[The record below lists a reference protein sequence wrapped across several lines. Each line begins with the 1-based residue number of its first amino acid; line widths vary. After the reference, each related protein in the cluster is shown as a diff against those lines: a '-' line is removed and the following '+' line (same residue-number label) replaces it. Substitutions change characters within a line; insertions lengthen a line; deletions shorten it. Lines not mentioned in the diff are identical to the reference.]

1 MLKNTVLQT
10 KCENFFCIH
19 SSHYPS
25 IRTISIIVSLM
36 FIAMIIIAL
45 APPIIEARGLKDYL
59 PLHGALETIS
69 IIISMLIFVVG
80 WNTYSNRLPA
90 NIVLLSTIFFGVAIL
105 DFSHVISYAG
115 MPDFV
120 TPSGA
125 DKGIDFWLAARV
137 LSSIGLIAF
146 LFFPIQS
153 LSSKIYNYLL
163 LGIILAYT
171 GVVHW
176 LVLFN
181 YHLIPDLFFIQG
193 QGLTPLKVN
202 TEYLIITLNLITAV
216 VLFYRMRRPQPYYA
230 AGLLGATCVM
240 AMGEFFFTLY
250 ANVTDV
256 YNILGHI
263 YKAVAYLFIYRTIF
277 VTTVEKPYKELEESQ
292 NQLRDKNQ
300 LLNSII
306 DNIPHMIF
314 LKSASE
320 LRYVL
325 FNKGGEK
332 LLGIDSSQFIGHND
346 YDLFPKEQA
355 DFFIQK
361 DRETLQNNELLDIPE
376 EFIETSSGTRILH
389 TKKISLQNENGEPQ
403 FLLGISEDITQRK
416 QAEERIE
423 KLAHYDQLT
432 GLPNRILLSDRIKY
446 LLNHAQRNNESLA
459 VMLLDLDHF
468 KSINDT
474 LGHTVGDQLLIEMAK
489 RLKAVIGDE
498 DTVSR
503 SGGDEFIFLFP
514 DTDANRASHIANK
527 LIAEVSLPTTIAQNE
542 LVITPSIGIAIYPFD
557 GENFDTLLKNADTA
571 MYQTKRFSR
580 NAFQF
585 FTPEMQLNSARDL
598 QLENAMRYALQRNEL
613 HLHYQPQISTHNGK
627 IIGAEALL
635 RWTHPELGI
644 ISPGEFIPIAEN
656 SGQIIQIGEWVLRT
670 AVHQMKQWEEKGFGP
685 MVIAVNLSAVQFQQ
699 SNLIEL
705 VTNILDEAQ
714 LPHEYLE
721 LELTEAITMNDPQ
734 SAIDVMNKL
743 HAKGI
748 RMSID
753 DFGTGYSSLSY
764 LKQFKVYKLK
774 IDQSFIRNIAED
786 SEDQAIVRAIIEM
799 AKSMGMQTIA
809 EGVETAEQLAFLHQN
824 HCDEIQGYYYSKPLP
839 SDTFEAF
846 IQKMHPLTSNTTL

>member
-1 MLKNTVLQT
+1 MRYIDMLSNSLLRA
-10 KCENFFCIH
+10 KCQNFFCIH

-25 IRTISIIVSLM
+25 LRNISIIVGLM
-36 FIAMIIIAL
+36 FIAMIMIAL
-45 APPIIEARGLKDYL
+45 LPPIIEARGLKDYL
-59 PLHGALETIS
+59 PLHSALETVS

-80 WNTYSNRLPA
+80 WNSYSNRLPA
-90 NIVLLSTIFFGVAIL
+90 NIVLLSTVFFGVAIL

-120 TPSGA
+120 TPSSP
-125 DKGIDFWLAARV
+125 DKGIDFWLAARA
-137 LSSIGLIAF
+137 LSSIGLISF
-146 LFFPIQS
+146 LFFPVYS
-153 LSSKIYNYLL
+153 LSSKLYNYLL
-163 LGIILAYT
+163 LGAIL
-171 GVVHW
+171 VFISIVHW
-176 LVLFN
+176 LVLFQ
-181 YHLIPDLFFIQG
+181 YDVIGDLFFRQG
-193 QGLTPLKVN
+193 EGLTPLKVY
-202 TEYLIITLNLITAV
+202 TEYIIIALNLITAII
-216 VLFYRMRRPQPYYA
+216 LFLRMRTPQPYYA
-230 AGLLGATCVM
+230 SALFGAICIM
-240 AMGEFFFTLY
+240 ALGEFFFTFY
-250 ANVTDV
+250 AEVTDV
-256 YNILGHI
+256 YNIFGHI
-263 YKAVAYLFIYRTIF
+263 YKAIAYLFIYRAIF

-292 NQLRDKNQ
+292 EQLRNKNQ

-332 LLGIDSSQFIGHND
+332 LLGINSDQFIGRND
-346 YDLFPKEQA
+346 YDFFPKEQA
-355 DFFIQK
+355 DFFTQK
-361 DRETLQNNELLDIPE
+361 DRETLQSNELLDIPE
-376 EFIETSSGTRILH
+376 EFIQTSQGTRILH
-389 TKKISLQNENGEPQ
+389 TKKISLENEEGVPQ

-416 QAEERIE
+416 QAEEDIE

-432 GLPNRILLSDRIKY
+432 GLPNRVLLSDRIKY
-446 LLNHAQRNNESLA
+446 LLNHAQRNNESLT
-459 VMLLDLDHF
+459 VMYLDLDHF
-468 KSINDT
+468 KNINDT
-474 LGHTVGDQLLIEMAK
+474 LGHTIGDQLLIKIAK
-489 RLKAVIGDE
+489 RLKAAIRDE

-514 DTDANRASHIANK
+514 DTDSNEAMHIATK
-527 LIAEVSLPTTIAQNE
+527 LISAVSVPANINHHE
-542 LVITPSIGIAIYPFD
+542 LAVTPSIGIALYPHD

-571 MYQTKRFSR
+571 MYQAKRFSR

-585 FTPEMQLNSARDL
+585 FTPEMQLNSARNL
-598 QLENAMRYALQRNEL
+598 QLENALRYALQRNEL
-613 HLHYQPQISTHNGK
+613 QLHYQPQISAKDGK

-635 RWTHPELGI
+635 RWTHPELGV

-670 AVHQMKQWEEKGFGP
+670 AVHQMKEWKEKGFGP
-685 MVIAVNLSAVQFQQ
+685 MIIAVNLSAIQFQQ
-699 SNLIEL
+699 NNLIKM

-721 LELTEAITMNDPQ
+721 LELTEAITMNNPQ

-743 HAKGI
+743 HEKGI

-774 IDQSFIRNIAED
+774 IDQSFIRNIADD

-799 AKSMGMQTIA
+799 AKSLGMQTIA
-809 EGVETAEQLAFLHQN
+809 EGVETAEQLAFLRQN
-824 HCDEIQGYYYSKPLP
+824 NCNEIQGYYYSKPVP
-839 SDTFEAF
+839 AEAFEAF
-846 IQKMHPLTSNTTL
+846 ILNPPTF

>member
-1 MLKNTVLQT
+1 ML
-10 KCENFFCIH
+10 
-19 SSHYPS
+19 
-25 IRTISIIVSLM
+25 IIVL
-36 FIAMIIIAL
+36 L
-45 APPIIEARGLKDYL
+45 PPIIQAQGLKDYL
-59 PLHGALETIS
+59 PLHSALETLS
-69 IIISMLIFVVG
+69 IIIAMLIFVVG

-90 NIVLLSTIFFGVAIL
+90 NIVLLSTIFFGVAVL
-105 DFSHVISYAG
+105 DFSHIISYDG

-125 DKGIDFWLAARV
+125 DKGIDFWLAARL
-137 LSSIGLIAF
+137 LSSIGLISF
-146 LFFPIQS
+146 LFFPIKS
-153 LSSKIYNYLL
+153 LSSKVYNYLL
-163 LGIILAYT
+163 LGIILIYIGAI
-171 GVVHW
+171 HW

-181 YHLIPDLFFIQG
+181 YDLIPHLFFMQD

-202 TEYLIITLNLITAV
+202 TEYTIIAFNLITAMI
-216 VLFYRMRRPQPYYA
+216 LFYRMRYPQPYHA
-230 AGLLGATCVM
+230 AALLGATCIM
-240 AMGEFFFTLY
+240 AMSEFFFTLY
-250 ANVTDV
+250 ADVTDV

-263 YKAVAYLFIYRTIF
+263 YKAVAYLFIYRAIF

-332 LLGIDSSQFIGHND
+332 LFGLDNDALIGRND
-346 YDLFPKEQA
+346 YDFFPKEQA
-355 DFFIQK
+355 DFFAKK
-361 DRETLQNNELLDIPE
+361 DRETLQSNDLLDIPE
-376 EFIETSSGTRILH
+376 ESIETSQGTRILH
-389 TKKISLQNENGEPQ
+389 TKKISLRNEAGLPQ

-416 QAEERIE
+416 QAEDRIE

-474 LGHTVGDQLLIEMAK
+474 LGHTVGDQLLIEIAK
-489 RLKAVIGDE
+489 RLKAAIGGE

-503 SGGDEFIFLFP
+503 SSGDEFIFLFP
-514 DTDANRASHIANK
+514 DTDANMAMHIATK
-527 LIAEVSLPTTIAQNE
+527 LISEVSIPATISQHE

-557 GENFDTLLKNADTA
+557 GENFETLLKNADTA

-580 NAFQF
+580 NSFQF

-598 QLENAMRYALQRNEL
+598 QLENALRYALQRNEL
-613 HLHYQPQISTHNGK
+613 QLHYQPQISTQDGK

-635 RWTHPELGI
+635 RWTHPELGV
-644 ISPGEFIPIAEN
+644 ISPAEFIPIAEN

-670 AVHQMKQWEEKGFGP
+670 AVNQMKAWQESGFAP
-685 MVIAVNLSAVQFQQ
+685 MIIAVNLSAVQFQQ

-705 VTNILDEAQ
+705 VTNILDEVQ

-734 SAIDVMNKL
+734 SAIDIMNKL
-743 HAKGI
+743 HDNGI

-774 IDQSFIRNIAED
+774 IDQSFIRNIAD
-786 SEDQAIVRAIIEM
+786 DLEDQGIVKAIIQM
-799 AKSMGMQTIA
+799 AKSLGLQTIA
-809 EGVETAEQLAFLHQN
+809 EGVETAEQLAFLRDN
-824 HCDEIQGYYYSKPLP
+824 HCNEIQGHYYSKAIPAEEFGKFAKKIHHDNSP
-839 SDTFEAF
+839 D
-846 IQKMHPLTSNTTL
+846 I

>member
-1 MLKNTVLQT
+1 MLSTLWSS

-19 SSHYPS
+19 PSHYPS
-25 IRTISIIVSLM
+25 VKKVAVVVGLM
-36 FIAMIIIAL
+36 FIGMVIISL
-45 APPIIEARGLKDYL
+45 LPPIIEAQGLKDYL
-59 PLHGALETIS
+59 PLHSALETVS

-90 NIVLLSTIFFGVAIL
+90 NIVLLSTIFFGVSVL

-137 LSSIGLIAF
+137 LSSVGLIAF
-146 LFFPIQS
+146 LFFPMRS
-153 LSSKIYNYLL
+153 LSSKIYNYML
-163 LGIILAYT
+163 LGIILTYIGAI
-171 GVVHW
+171 HW

-181 YHLIPDLFFIQG
+181 YHLIPHLFFIQG

-202 TEYLIITLNLITAV
+202 TEYLIIAFNLIAAV
-216 VLFYRMRRPQPYYA
+216 ILLYRMRHPQPYHA
-230 AGLLGATCVM
+230 SALLGATCVM

-250 ANVTDV
+250 ADVTDV

-263 YKAVAYLFIYRTIF
+263 YKAVAYLFIYRAIF

-292 NQLRDKNQ
+292 NQLHDKNQ

-332 LLGIDSSQFIGHND
+332 LLGINSDQFIGRND
-346 YDLFPKEQA
+346 YDFFPVEQA
-355 DFFIQK
+355 DFFNQK
-361 DRETLQNNELLDIPE
+361 DRETLQSNELLDIPE
-376 EFIETSSGTRILH
+376 EFIETSQGTRILH

-474 LGHTVGDQLLIEMAK
+474 LGHTVGDQLLIEIAK
-489 RLKAVIGDE
+489 RLKAAIGDE

-503 SGGDEFIFLFP
+503 SGGDEFVFLFP
-514 DTDANRASHIANK
+514 DTDANIAMHIATK
-527 LIAEVSLPTTIAQNE
+527 LISEVSIPVTIGQHE
-542 LVITPSIGIAIYPFD
+542 LVITPSIGIALYPYD

-613 HLHYQPQISTHNGK
+613 QLYYQPQISTQEGK

-635 RWTHPELGI
+635 RWTHPELGV

-670 AVHQMKQWEEKGFGP
+670 AVHQMKEWKDKGFGP
-685 MVIAVNLSAVQFQQ
+685 LVIAVNLSAVQFQQ

-705 VTNILDEAQ
+705 VTNILDEAE

-734 SAIDVMNKL
+734 SAIDIMNKL

-764 LKQFKVYKLK
+764 LKQFKIYKLK
-774 IDQSFIRNIAED
+774 IDQSFIRNIADD

-799 AKSMGMQTIA
+799 AKSLGMQTIA
-809 EGVETAEQLAFLHQN
+809 EGVETAEQLAFLHKN
-824 HCDEIQGYYYSKPLP
+824 NCDEIQGYYYSKPLP
-839 SDTFEAF
+839 SDAFEAF
-846 IQKMHPLTSNTTL
+846 VQKMH